1 MSAQFK
7 KFLSKLNID
16 HIAKSSKFVQREPK
30 KITPLEFLQSFII
43 VYTKKS
49 FSFRQWACQLSL
61 LVGQYV
67 SFQGLCKKCNDKCL
81 VFVQELLN
89 GAIKMQLETA
99 YNSSGFKSKFARI
112 LVEDSTSWNLCRS
125 MLKAFSGAGN
135 GKSDVAMF
143 KSHFCYDL
151 LTMNT
156 IGHKATGIKVN
167 DNSQSSNILDY
178 LKPDDLVLRDL
189 GYLSNKILKKIAKKD
204 AWFISRLK
212 DNSKYFL
219 PETDQEFNLA
229 KELKKLF
236 GNGQNKFIKV
246 LTIGKAEK
254 LTATVVAVR
263 LNEDQVARR
272 LKKYHGKYDKKQQM
286 SDSKK
291 ELLHWSVMVTNIA
304 KDKVDIDQI
313 FKLYTLRWQIE
324 LLFKTWKSRFG
335 INKVLKKYSGKDP
348 NKVLI
353 LYTLFLLFHTA
364 IYRPLHVKYAKIMKD
379 EFNRDLSLQKFA
391 TLVMSHLEAFCKGNT
406 NLTELV
412 LKLGCHDK
420 SRAKINHRQLIYQYT

>member
-1 MSAQFK
+1 MSSQFK
-7 KFLSKLNID
+7 KYLTKLNID
-16 HIAKSSKFVQREPK
+16 HIAKSSKFVQRKPK
-30 KITPLEFLQSFII
+30 KITPLAFLQSFII
-43 VYTKKS
+43 AYTKPN

-67 SFQGLCKKCNDKCL
+67 SFQGLCKKCNNKCL

-89 GAIKMQLETA
+89 KAIKMQLENA
-99 YNSSGFKSKFARI
+99 YNTSGFKSKYTRI
-112 LVEDSTSWNLCRS
+112 LIEDSTSWNLCKS

-135 GKSDVAMF
+135 SKSDAAMF

-151 LTMNT
+151 LSMNT
-156 IGHKATGIKVN
+156 IGYKVTGIKVN
-167 DNSQSSNILDY
+167 DNSQSSNILEY

-189 GYLSNKILKKIAKKD
+189 GYLSNKILKEIAKKK

-219 PETDQEFNLA
+219 PETEHEFNLA
-229 KELKKLF
+229 KELKKSF
-236 GNGQNKFIKV
+236 KNGQNKFIKS

-254 LTATVVAVR
+254 LTATVIAVR
-263 LNEDQVARR
+263 LSENQVARR
-272 LKKYHGKYDKKQQM
+272 LKKYHDKYDKKQQM

-291 ELLHWSVMVTNIA
+291 ELLHWSVMVTNIEQ
-304 KDKVDIDQI
+304 DKVDIDQI
-313 FKLYTLRWQIE
+313 YKLYTLRWQIE

-335 INKVLKKYSGKDP
+335 INKVLKKYSGNDP

-379 EFNRDLSLQKFA
+379 KFSRDLSLQKFA
-391 TLVMSHLEAFCKGNT
+391 TLVMSQLEAFCKGNK
-406 NLTELV
+406 NLIDLV

-420 SRAKINHRQLIYQYT
+420 NRAKINHRQLIYQYA